1 MTRAI
6 PLAIAVA
13 PGDPRSL
20 AGQIVDSIRR
30 KIAAGELAVGDQL
43 PSVRGLAQQ
52 LAINPNTVSKAYTEL
67 VAGGW
72 LQPRAG
78 LGLYV
83 AAQSDQLSA
92 GERDRRLG
100 AAVDRFVN
108 EVVAIR
114 CSPDE
119 ATQRVSRALDGI
131 SLRQSA

>member
-1 MTRAI
+1 MIRSV

-30 KIAAGELAVGDQL
+30 KITSGELAVGEKL

-52 LAINPNTVSKAYTEL
+52 LAINPNTVSKAYAEL
-67 VAGGW
+67 IAGGW
-72 LQPRAG
+72 LQSRAG

-83 AAQSDQLSA
+83 AAQRDQLSA
-92 GERDRRLG
+92 AERDRRLG

-114 CSPDE
+114 CNPDE
-119 ATQRVSRALDGI
+119 ATERVSQALGGI
-131 SLRQSA
+131 TVRQSA

>member
-1 MTRAI
+1 MIRSV
-6 PLAIAVA
+6 PLAIAVM

-20 AGQIVDSIRR
+20 AGQIVDAIRR
-30 KIAAGELAVGDQL
+30 KISAGELAVGEKL

-72 LQPRAG
+72 LQAHAG

-83 AAQSDQLSA
+83 AAQRDQLSA
-92 GERDRRLG
+92 AERDRRLD

-119 ATQRVSRALDGI
+119 AAERVSQALDGL

>member
-1 MTRAI
+1 MPRAV
-6 PLAIAVA
+6 PLTIAVS
-13 PGDPRSL
+13 PGASRSL
-20 AGQIVDSIRR
+20 AGQIVDAIRR
-30 KIAAGELAVGDQL
+30 KITAGELAVSDQL

-52 LAINPNTVSKAYTEL
+52 LAINPNTVAKAYAEL

-83 AAQSDQLSA
+83 AAQRDQLSA
-92 GERDRRLG
+92 AERDRRLD

-114 CSPDE
+114 CNPDDAIE
-119 ATQRVSRALDGI
+119 RVSQALGGM

>member
-1 MTRAI
+1 MSRAV
-6 PLAIAVA
+6 PLALAVV

-20 AGQIVDSIRR
+20 AGQIVDAIRR
-30 KIAAGELAVGDQL
+30 KITAGELTVGDKL

-52 LAINPNTVSKAYTEL
+52 LAINPNTVSKAYAEL

-72 LQPRAG
+72 LEPRAG
-78 LGLYV
+78 LGVYV
-83 AAQSDQLSA
+83 AAQRDQLSA
-92 GERDRRLG
+92 AERDRRLD

-114 CSPDE
+114 CNPDE
-119 ATQRVSRALDGI
+119 ADRRVSQALNGI

>member
-1 MTRAI
+1 MIRSV

-13 PGDPRSL
+13 PGDSRSL
-20 AGQIVDSIRR
+20 AGQIVDAIRR
-30 KIAAGELAVGDQL
+30 KITEGELAVGEKL

-78 LGLYV
+78 LGLYI
-83 AAQSDQLSA
+83 AAQRDQLSA
-92 GERDRRLG
+92 AERDRRLD

-119 ATQRVSRALDGI
+119 AAQRVSQALDGL
-131 SLRQSA
+131 SVRQSA

>member
-1 MTRAI
+1 MSRSV

-30 KIAAGELAVGDQL
+30 KVTAGELAVGDKL

-52 LAINPNTVSKAYTEL
+52 LAINPNTVSKAYGEL
-67 VAGGW
+67 AAGGW

-83 AAQSDQLSA
+83 AAQRAQLSA
-92 GERDRRLG
+92 AERDRRLD

-119 ATQRVSRALDGI
+119 ATQRVSQVLDGL

>member
-1 MTRAI
+1 MSRSV
-6 PLAIAVA
+6 PLAVSVV

-20 AGQIVDSIRR
+20 AHQIVDAIRR
-30 KIAAGELAVGDQL
+30 KITAGELAVGDKL

-72 LQPRAG
+72 LQAQVG
-78 LGLYV
+78 LGLFV
-83 AAQSDQLSA
+83 AAQRDQLSA
-92 GERDRRLG
+92 TERDRRLN

-114 CSPDE
+114 CNPED
-119 ATQRVSRALDGI
+119 AARRVTEALDDL
-131 SLRQSA
+131 SSRQSA

>member
-1 MTRAI
+1 MSRSV
-6 PLAIAVA
+6 PLAFAVV

-20 AGQIVDSIRR
+20 AGQIVDAIRR
-30 KIAAGELAVGDQL
+30 KITAGDLAVGDKL

-52 LAINPNTVSKAYTEL
+52 FAINPNTVSKAFAEL

-72 LQPRAG
+72 LESRAG
-78 LGLYV
+78 LGVYV
-83 AAQSDQLSA
+83 AAQRDQLSA
-92 GERDRRLG
+92 AERDRRLD

-119 ATQRVSRALDGI
+119 ATERVSRALGGL

>member
-1 MTRAI
+1 MPRAV
-6 PLAIAVA
+6 PLTIAVA
-13 PGDPRSL
+13 PGDTRSL
-20 AGQIVDSIRR
+20 AGQIVDAIRR
-30 KIAAGELAVGDQL
+30 KITAGELEVGDQL

-52 LAINPNTVSKAYTEL
+52 LAINPNTVSKAYGEL

-83 AAQSDQLSA
+83 AAQRDQLSA
-92 GERDRRLG
+92 AERDRRLD

-114 CSPDE
+114 CGPDE
-119 ATQRVSRALDGI
+119 ATERVSQALESI
-131 SLRQSA
+131 TLRQSA

>member
-1 MTRAI
+1 M
-6 PLAIAVA
+6 AIAVVA
-13 PGDPRSL
+13 GDPRSL
-20 AGQIVDSIRR
+20 AGQIVDAIRR
-30 KIAAGELAVGDQL
+30 KIAAGELAVGDKL
-43 PSVRGLAQQ
+43 PSVRGMAQQ
-52 LAINPNTVSKAYTEL
+52 LAINPNTVSKAYAEL

-83 AAQSDQLSA
+83 AAQRNLLSA
-92 GERDRRLG
+92 AERDRRLG

-119 ATQRVSRALDGI
+119 ATQRVSQALDGL
-131 SLRQSA
+131 SPRRSA

>member
-1 MTRAI
+1 MSRSV
-6 PLAIAVA
+6 PLAIVVA

-30 KIAAGELAVGDQL
+30 KIASGELAVGDKL

-52 LAINPNTVSKAYTEL
+52 LAINPNTVSKAYSEL
-67 VAGGW
+67 AAGGW

-83 AAQSDQLSA
+83 AAQRDQLSA
-92 GERDRRLG
+92 AERDRRLD

-108 EVVAIR
+108 AVVAIR

-119 ATQRVSRALDGI
+119 ARERVSQALDGI
-131 SLRQSA
+131 ALRQSA

>member
-1 MTRAI
+1 MPRAV

-20 AGQIVDSIRR
+20 AGQIVDAIRR
-30 KIAAGELAVGDQL
+30 KITAGELAVGDQL

-52 LAINPNTVSKAYTEL
+52 LAINPNTVSKAYGEL
-67 VAGGW
+67 TAGGW
-72 LQPRAG
+72 LEPRAG

-83 AAQSDQLSA
+83 AAQRDHLNA
-92 GERDRRLG
+92 AERDRRLD

-119 ATQRVSRALDGI
+119 AAERVSQALNCI

>member
-1 MTRAI
+1 MIRSV
-6 PLAIAVA
+6 PLAIVVV

-20 AGQIVDSIRR
+20 AGQIVDAIRR
-30 KIAAGELAVGDQL
+30 KIAAGELAVGEKL

-67 VAGGW
+67 VTGGW

-83 AAQSDQLSA
+83 AAQRDQLSA
-92 GERDRRLG
+92 AERDRRLD

-114 CSPDE
+114 CNPDE
-119 ATQRVSRALDGI
+119 ATERVSQALGGI

>member
-1 MTRAI
+1 MSRSV
-6 PLAIAVA
+6 PLAFAVV

-20 AGQIVDSIRR
+20 AGQIVDAIRR
-30 KIAAGELAVGDQL
+30 KITSGELAVGDKL

-52 LAINPNTVSKAYTEL
+52 LAINPNTVSKAYGEL
-67 VAGGW
+67 VSGGW

-83 AAQSDQLSA
+83 AAQRDQLSA
-92 GERDRRLG
+92 AERDRRLD

-114 CSPDE
+114 CNPDE
-119 ATQRVSRALDGI
+119 ATQRVSQALNDI
-131 SLRQSA
+131 TPRQSA

>member
-1 MTRAI
+1 MPRTV

-20 AGQIVDSIRR
+20 AGQVVDAIRR
-30 KIAAGELAVGDQL
+30 KITAGELAVGDQL

-52 LAINPNTVSKAYTEL
+52 LAINPNTVSKAYGEL

-83 AAQSDQLSA
+83 AAQRDQLSA
-92 GERDRRLG
+92 DERDRRLD
-100 AAVDRFVN
+100 AAVERFVN

-114 CSPDE
+114 GNPDE
-119 ATQRVSRALDGI
+119 AAQRVTDALGAL

>member
-1 MTRAI
+1 MSRAV
-6 PLAIAVA
+6 PLPIAVA

-20 AGQIVDSIRR
+20 AGQIVDAIRR
-30 KIAAGELAVGDQL
+30 RITAGDLAVGDQL

-52 LAINPNTVSKAYTEL
+52 LAINPNTVSKAYAEL
-67 VAGGW
+67 VVGGW
-72 LQPRAG
+72 LQSRAG

-83 AAQSDQLSA
+83 AAQRDQYSA
-92 GERDRRLG
+92 GERDRRLD

-114 CSPDE
+114 CNPED
-119 ATQRVSRALDGI
+119 AAQRVTGALGAL